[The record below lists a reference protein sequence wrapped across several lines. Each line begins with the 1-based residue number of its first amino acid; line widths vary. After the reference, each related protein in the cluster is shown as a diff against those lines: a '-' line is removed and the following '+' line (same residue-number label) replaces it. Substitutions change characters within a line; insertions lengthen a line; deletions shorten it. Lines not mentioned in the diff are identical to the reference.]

1 MKLILGSSS
10 KWRRQVMLEAGLA
23 CDLMSPDIDEKAI
36 RHTDPET
43 LVRLISKAKSE
54 ALRGHVHEDA
64 LIITA
69 DQVVDYEGSIREKP
83 ESKEESRI
91 FLESY
96 SERSVDTV
104 SGVGVYNTK
113 NNRYVEGFDRVTIEF
128 NKIPEDVIAALVEE
142 EQTQQ
147 TAGGF
152 SIEHPLLQPYVRE
165 IRGSVDS
172 VWGLPMLLVK
182 RLMEEVLM
190 EELTVLSDVEDERGK
205 EFEYFHRKAA
215 RAVLFDEEGHIPL
228 LYVKKYD
235 YYKLPGGGLE
245 GSEDMHEALIREVM
259 EEVGATCA
267 ITHPIGMIREY
278 RKEYKMYQDSYCF
291 LGTVLEKGS
300 PQFTEKE
307 LEEGFE
313 LQWLSPKEAL
323 EKFATLPE
331 NYQGR
336 FIVERDRVFLEKAM
350 KMKENI
356 HNLYK

>member
-10 KWRRQVMLEAGLA
+10 KWRRQVMHDAGLA

-36 RHTDPET
+36 RHTDPQI

-69 DQVVDYEGSIREKP
+69 DQVVDYKGSIREKP
-83 ESKEESRI
+83 ESKEEGRR

-96 SERSVDTV
+96 SESFVETV
-104 SGVGVYNTK
+104 SGVGIYNTK
-113 NNRYVEGFDRVTIEF
+113 NKRYVEGCDRVRISF
-128 NKIPEDVIAALVEE
+128 HKIPTEIIDVLVEDE
-142 EQTQQ
+142 EMQH

-152 SIEHPLLQPYVRE
+152 TIEHPLLEPFISFME
-165 IRGSVDS
+165 GAKDS
-172 VWGLPMLLVK
+172 VWGLPILLVK
-182 RLMEEVLM
+182 RLMEEVQM
-190 EELTVLSDVEDERGK
+190 DELTVLSDAEDVRGK
-205 EFEYFHRKAA
+205 ELEYFHRKAA

-267 ITHPIGMIREY
+267 ITHPLGMIREY

-313 LQWLSPKEAL
+313 LQWLSPEDAL

-336 FIVERDRVFLEKAM
+336 FMVERDGVFLEKAM
-350 KMKENI
+350 KK
-356 HNLYK
+356 